1 MKKIYLL
8 LFLLSSSIYS
18 NACDNSIFSLTNQ
31 TSNPD
36 GSITY
41 TFDITIDL
49 GTLDATFYGFLLS
62 FNSQNNTP
70 QVITGGTYP
79 TTSTIT
85 ENDLTCGSL
94 NGETFT
100 ALSGANINSLNNDSD
115 WNPYMNMENVIS
127 FEDGSTFGS
136 ASSDFCMTIEVTVM
150 GCVEDIELNAHV
162 NNGGLCLYTQ
172 STGQNCSLSID
183 ELTQTDREL
192 VQIVDFMGRTAEFK
206 PNTPLIFIYSDGT
219 RERVLKIED

>member
-8 LFLLSSSIYS
+8 FLVLSFSIYS
-18 NACDNSIFSLTNQ
+18 SACDNSLFTLTNQ
-31 TSNPD
+31 TTNPD

-49 GTLDATFYGFLLS
+49 GALDATFYGFLLS
-62 FNSQNNTP
+62 FNSQYNTP
-70 QVITGGTYP
+70 QVVIGGTYP
-79 TTSTIT
+79 TTSSIT

-94 NGETFT
+94 NGESFT
-100 ALSGANINSLNNDSD
+100 ALSGANINSINNDSD

-136 ASSDFCMTIEVTVM
+136 ASSDFCMTIDVTVM

-172 STGQNCSLSID
+172 TTGQDCTLGVE
-183 ELTQTDREL
+183 ELFNSDREL
-192 VQIVDFMGRTAEFK
+192 VQVIDFMGRETQFK

-219 RERVLKIED
+219 RERVIKLED

>member
-1 MKKIYLL
+1 MKRIYLL
-8 LFLLSSSIYS
+8 LLLLSSTIYS
-18 NACDNSIFSLTNQ
+18 SACDNSLFSLTNQ
-31 TSNPD
+31 TTNPD

-49 GTLDATFYGFLLS
+49 GALDATYYGFVLS
-62 FNSQNNTP
+62 FNSPSNTP
-70 QVITGGTYP
+70 QVVIGGTYP

-94 NGETFT
+94 NGETFMAT
-100 ALSGANINSLNNDSD
+100 SGGDINSINNDTD
-115 WNPYMNMENVIS
+115 WNPYMSMDNVIS

-136 ASSDFCMTIEVTVM
+136 ASSDICMTVEVTVM

-172 STGQNCSLSID
+172 STGQDCSLNIE
-183 ELTQTDREL
+183 ELLQTEKEL
-192 VQIVDFMGRTAEFK
+192 VKIVDFMGLETEYK
-206 PNTPLIFIYSDGT
+206 VNTPLIFIYDDGT
-219 RERVLKIED
+219 RERVMKLAE

>member
-8 LFLLSSSIYS
+8 LLVLSLSINS
-18 NACDNSIFSLTNQ
+18 NACDNSLFTLTNQ
-31 TSNPD
+31 TTNPD

-49 GTLDATFYGFLLS
+49 GALDATYYGFLLS
-62 FNSQNNTP
+62 FNSQFNIP
-70 QVITGGTYP
+70 EVIIGGTYP

-85 ENDLTCGSL
+85 ENNLTCGAL

-100 ALSGANINSLNNDSD
+100 ALTGANINSLNNDSD

-136 ASSDFCMTIEVTVM
+136 ASSDICMTIEVTVM

-162 NNGGLCLYTQ
+162 NNGGLCLYNQ

-183 ELTQTDREL
+183 ELLKTEKE
-192 VQIVDFMGRTAEFK
+192 VVKIIDFMGRETEYK
-206 PNTPLIFIYSDGT
+206 TNTPLIFIYSDGT
-219 RERVLKIED
+219 RERVMKIEE